1 MKVLCLLAFAGLGAV
16 WAQPA
21 QVSPAPGSPAAG
33 PALPDLPDETVVAI
47 FGDGTKFTMGDFR
60 RIYSALPP
68 QNQQMALRNREQWL
82 HQWELLRKLTKM
94 AEGGKLD
101 QESPYKETLAYG
113 RMNVLATAQINAAIN
128 QIVVEPGE
136 VVKYYDTNKQKY
148 TQVRVKAIYISFNDD
163 AAASAPVKG
172 KKPLNEAEAK
182 AKAEKLLAAIKG
194 GGDFVKLVKENSDD
208 ETSREKDGDFATLR
222 SSDNIPD
229 AFRAA
234 VFALKK
240 GEITQP
246 LKQPNGFY
254 LLRAEEVTVRPL
266 SEVRD
271 DIYNDLKNSRA
282 DEWLRNQDRDAKVEI
297 VNKDFINGTI
307 PAVPEK
313 K

>member
-1 MKVLCLLAFAGLGAV
+1 
-16 WAQPA
+16 
-21 QVSPAPGSPAAG
+21 
-33 PALPDLPDETVVAI
+33 
-47 FGDGTKFTMGDFR
+47 MGDFR

-94 AEGGKLD
+94 AEAGKLD
-101 QESPYKETLAYG
+101 QESPYKETLAYN
-113 RMNVLATAQINAAIN
+113 RMNVMATAQINAAMN

-136 VVKYYDTNKQKY
+136 VVKYYDTNKVKY
-148 TQVRVKAIYISFNDD
+148 TQVRVKAIYLSFSDD
-163 AAASAPVKG
+163 SSASATAKG
-172 KKPLNEAEAK
+172 KKPLTEAEAK

-194 GGDFVKLVKENSDD
+194 GADFVKLVKENSDD
-208 ETSREKDGDFATLR
+208 ETSREKNGDFATLR

-234 VFALKK
+234 IFSMKQ
-240 GEITQP
+240 GEVSQP
-246 LKQPNGFY
+246 LKQPNGYY

-271 DIYNDLKNSRA
+271 EIYNDLKNTRG
-282 DEWLRNQDRDAKVEI
+282 DEWIRGQDREAKVEI
-297 VNKDFINGTI
+297 VNKAFISGTA
-307 PAVPEK
+307 PAAPNK